1 MAVTGLIHHLGTFML
16 FSAVVL
22 LVITN
27 ITAPVVHDISLLRI
41 DLNDARGQYNPAVT
55 FGTFGYCLADAPG
68 GDECSPSTV
77 GYDPAQVVADRTGLN
92 YYSTAAGT
100 ARALTR
106 VMILH
111 PIAAGLAFIAFAL
124 SLGAGT
130 FGSLLASL
138 VALLAFLATLVP
150 LVTDFVLFGIIR
162 SGVNDNRDVG
172 GARARA
178 GAWASFGAG
187 LWTLLAAAVLLLV
200 GTVVMFFTCC
210 SARLRRRRDARA
222 TKAVDGYV
230 PPEAPRRR
238 RWF

>member
-1 MAVTGLIHHLGTFML
+1 MAVTGLIHHLGTLML

-22 LVITN
+22 LVITT

-55 FGTFGYCLADAPG
+55 FGTFGYCLVDAPE
-68 GDECSPSTV
+68 GDDCSPPTV

-111 PIAAGLAFIAFAL
+111 PIAAGLAFMAFVL

-130 FGSLLASL
+130 IGSLLASL
-138 VALLAFLATLVP
+138 AALVAFLATLVP
-150 LVTDFVLFGIIR
+150 LVTDFVMFGIIR

-172 GARARA
+172 SGARASAR
-178 GAWASFGAG
+178 ASFGSG
-187 LWTLLAAAVLLLV
+187 LWTLLAAAVLLLA
-200 GTVVMFFTCC
+200 GTVVVFFTCC
-210 SARLRRRRDARA
+210 SARLRRRRDART

-238 RWF
+238 KWF